1 MFAQNPISPFGV
13 YIADPSARVMPDG
26 KLYIYGSKDENRKDY
41 CSKGYHVLSSFDLKH
56 WNIKKEV
63 FSSCKPNDNGGST
76 SSSEGMLG
84 EIPAYYEKQ
93 GLDFCA
99 QVSEIGKASG
109 YSQDQETVE
118 KVVKLAMDLSEKSKE
133 EGKTLADKLIGKV
146 VSYQETEGLPYKVV
160 SDVTITDIELPS
172 FTFNSFMFD
181 ELKVELKYQ
190 VVATEDISER
200 YLFTYCF
207 VTDTEGNNL
216 DCASFTG
223 KAEGN
228 PIAAGDTVT
237 VADDIKIAMV
247 SADVLNKFHTLKFV
261 SEATYE
267 EQRETINK
275 QMEQW
280 IKEYETKMTP
290 EEKQ

>member
-1 MFAQNPISPFGV
+1 M
-13 YIADPSARVMPDG
+13 YMRVLG
-26 KLYIYGSKDENRKDY
+26 TTA
-41 CSKGYHVLSSFDLKH
+41 CSIVALILSS
-56 WNIKKEV
+56 
-63 FSSCKPNDNGGST
+63 CGGST

-99 QVSEIGKASG
+99 QVSEIGKSSG

-190 VVATEDISER
+190 VIATEDISGR

-216 DCASFTG
+216 DC
-223 KAEGN
+223 
-228 PIAAGDTVT
+228 
-237 VADDIKIAMV
+237 
-247 SADVLNKFHTLKFV
+247 
-261 SEATYE
+261 
-267 EQRETINK
+267 
-275 QMEQW
+275 
-280 IKEYETKMTP
+280 
-290 EEKQ
+290 

>member
-1 MFAQNPISPFGV
+1 M
-13 YIADPSARVMPDG
+13 YMRVLG
-26 KLYIYGSKDENRKDY
+26 TTA
-41 CSKGYHVLSSFDLKH
+41 CSIVALILSS
-56 WNIKKEV
+56 
-63 FSSCKPNDNGGST
+63 CGGST

-99 QVSEIGKASG
+99 QVSEIGKSSG

-118 KVVKLAMDLSEKSKE
+118 KVVKLALDLSEKSKE

-190 VVATEDISER
+190 VIATEDISGR

-267 EQRETINK
+267 EQHETINK

>member
-1 MFAQNPISPFGV
+1 M
-13 YIADPSARVMPDG
+13 YMRVLG
-26 KLYIYGSKDENRKDY
+26 TTA
-41 CSKGYHVLSSFDLKH
+41 CSIVALILSS
-56 WNIKKEV
+56 
-63 FSSCKPNDNGGST
+63 CGGST

-109 YSQDQETVE
+109 YSQDQET
-118 KVVKLAMDLSEKSKE
+118 KE

-207 VTDTEGNNL
+207 ITDTEGNNL